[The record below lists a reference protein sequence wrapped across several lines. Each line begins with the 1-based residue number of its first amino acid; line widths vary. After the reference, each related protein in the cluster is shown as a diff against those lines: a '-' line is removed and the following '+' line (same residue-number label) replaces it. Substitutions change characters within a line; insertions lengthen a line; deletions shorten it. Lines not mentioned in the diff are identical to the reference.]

1 MAVKPA
7 LRRRCRKPV
16 TGSFSAYDGIRKP
29 TPVAFLHTI
38 AYRKPA
44 PAAFLQ
50 RIISIVGTVMHPLV
64 PAANEKKEENLC
76 KALQ

>member
-7 LRRRCRKPV
+7 LQRKC
-16 TGSFSAYDGIRKP
+16 
-29 TPVAFLHTI
+29 
-38 AYRKPA
+38 RKPA
-44 PAAFLQ
+44 PADFLQ
-50 RIISIVGTVMHPLV
+50 RIISIAGTVMHTLV

>member
-7 LRRRCRKPV
+7 VRRKCRKLLP
-16 TGSFSAYDGIRKP
+16 P
-29 TPVAFLHTI
+29 AFLHTM

-44 PAAFLQ
+44 PADFLQ
-50 RIISIVGTVMHPLV
+50 RIISIAGTVMHTLV